1 MDRVNSAS
9 KQQKTLFDRWKRET
23 QEELILD
30 GMVDAAKYW
39 DSPRRLLFVLKEANY
54 RGNEGWDLKDYV
66 AKGEWSHTW
75 NNITRWTRAIHA
87 LPEELSWKDCLSPIG
102 KDARV
107 KELGKIAFMNLN
119 KRTGGTGVANITK
132 IREAVEK
139 DKCFIREQVEIYDPQ
154 YIICC
159 GIGFVFDLTVPIIL
173 EREGER
179 SCEETKRG
187 VRYVKLPQGGH
198 LIDYW
203 HPQSRIQANLLCFP
217 LVDAI
222 REIEEGSGR

>member
-54 RGNEGWDLKDYV
+54 QKSDSWDLKDHV
-66 AKGEWSHTW
+66 AKGEWSNTW

-87 LPEELSWKDCLSPIG
+87 LPEELSWECLSDINRD
-102 KDARV
+102 KRV
-107 KELGKIAFMNLN
+107 NELGKIAFMNLN
-119 KRTGGTGVANITK
+119 KRTDGTGVANVTAIK
-132 IREAVEK
+132 EAAEK
-139 DKCFIREQVEIYDPQ
+139 DSGFIREQIAIYDAK

-159 GIGFVFDLTVPIIL
+159 GTGVSDLTIPIISEQ
-173 EREGER
+173 ERKPVWQK
-179 SCEETKRG
+179 TKRG
-187 VRYVKLPQGGH
+187 VRFVNLPGGGH

-203 HPQSRIQANLLCFP
+203 HPQSRMPANLLCFP